1 MKGCV
6 LFGRFTWADESK
18 NRPAGGWGGKE
29 TKQPPEEDGVVSEEK
44 RVRSEEE
51 SLTVESVASHS
62 LGRLRWHCRRG
73 MLELDLVLARFLEEN
88 YAGLTARQ
96 RQEFETLLELED
108 HELWQR
114 VRGEAITASF
124 VEQTLRGCHDN

>member
-1 MKGCV
+1 MERLEC
-6 LFGRFTWADESK
+6 ESCIDTL
-18 NRPAGGWGGKE
+18 N
-29 TKQPPEEDGVVSEEK
+29 
-44 RVRSEEE
+44 
-51 SLTVESVASHS
+51 
-62 LGRLRWHCRRG
+62 RLRWHCRRG

-114 VRGEAITASF
+114 VRGEAITASV
-124 VEQTLRGCHDN
+124 VEQMLRGCHDN